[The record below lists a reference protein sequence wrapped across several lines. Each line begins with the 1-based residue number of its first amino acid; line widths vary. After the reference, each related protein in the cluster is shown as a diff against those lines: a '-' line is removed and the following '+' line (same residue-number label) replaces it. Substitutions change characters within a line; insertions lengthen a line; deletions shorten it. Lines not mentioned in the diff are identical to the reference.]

1 MNVGKYTMN
10 ATNTKVILNITI
22 EILDLLSKIN
32 DYSMEFSIS
41 LDDLILLALNKL
53 FMNVDYI
60 RSIRC

>member
-1 MNVGKYTMN
+1 MN